1 MCSPVNVSSLH
12 HGFLRSS
19 FIVMGYMSLSVTFNM
34 FSLFFSDAYGKEVGT
49 CSLRSRHSALGGF
62 RNNSPCATFTFS
74 AESK

>member
-12 HGFLRSS
+12 LGFLRSS

-34 FSLFFSDAYGKEVGT
+34 FSLFFSDAYGKEVCA
-49 CSLRSRHSALGGF
+49 CSLRSRHSALEGF
-62 RNNSPCATFTFS
+62 RNNSPRATFTFS